1 MKSFHILVTGANG
14 QLGTELR
21 RQAAV
26 TPYRWHFTDLPELDI
41 ADGVQVQRLFER
53 ERYGCCI
60 NCAAYTAVDRAE
72 SEPDIAYRINAE
84 GPAVLA
90 AISAHFQASL
100 LHISTDFVF
109 GGRGNLPISEG
120 VPADPVSVYGK
131 SKAAGESNALSG
143 NDRVIVLR
151 TSWLYSTFGN
161 NFFKTILRLGA
172 ERDELRVVYDQVGSP
187 TYARDLAGAILAL
200 VDRLAEGNRMPEK
213 AFGIYHFSNEGV
225 ASWYDFAVEIAS
237 LAGLRAEV
245 VPIRTAD
252 YPLPAPRPAYSVLDK
267 QRIREFLGMRISN
280 WREALHRCYKEYT
293 SPPGSQSGHKQP
305 GQGEG

>member
-1 MKSFHILVTGANG
+1 MNSFRILVTGANG
-14 QLGTELR
+14 QLGSELR
-21 RQAAV
+21 QQAAV
-26 TPYRWHFTDLPELDI
+26 SPYRWHFTDLPELDI
-41 ADGVQVQRLFER
+41 ADNVRVQRLFER

-72 SEPDIAYRINAE
+72 TESDVAYRINAE

-90 AISAHFQASL
+90 GICAHFQASL

-109 GGRGNLPISEG
+109 GGHGNHPISEG
-120 VPADPVSVYGK
+120 EPADPVSVYGK
-131 SKAAGESNALSG
+131 SKAAGESNALSS

-172 ERDELRVVYDQVGSP
+172 EREELRVVYDQVGTP
-187 TYARDLAGAILAL
+187 TYACDLAAAILAI
-200 VDRLAEGNRMPEK
+200 VDRLAEGNRMPDK

-225 ASWYDFAVEIAS
+225 ASWYDFAVEIAN
-237 LAGLRAEV
+237 LAGLRADV
-245 VPIRTAD
+245 VPIRSAD

-267 QRIREFLGMRISN
+267 QRIKEFLGIRISH
-280 WREALHRCYKEYT
+280 WREALHRCYKEHT
-293 SPPGSQSGHKQP
+293 AHPGS
-305 GQGEG
+305 